1 MTELLDKTSG
11 RATTFDSLRKRRGW
25 LRLVTLCLLVPLILC
40 ACARRYR
47 VEGLVLDVSQ
57 QQRTIIVSHRAIPGY
72 MGAMAMPFQVRQA
85 RDVLGLQPGDSVE
98 FQLVVKG
105 RSSHAEK
112 VRVSQRS
119 DVAVEAGQSSLA
131 LPAPKEQLSRG
142 ETVPDF
148 ELTDQSHRRARLSDF
163 RSKVVVVNF
172 IYTRCP
178 LPEVCPRLSASF
190 AGLQRRFQ
198 RQLGKNLVLLSITLD
213 SQHDTPE
220 ILAQYG
226 ARWGADPKGWF
237 LLTGEPSYIERIAAR
252 FGLIYW
258 PEEGLLT
265 HTSQTAI
272 VGRDGR
278 LAALIE
284 GFSYEDHQLG
294 DLVARQME
302 VTHASHGRDLGS
314 VGQ

>member
-1 MTELLDKTSG
+1 M
-11 RATTFDSLRKRRGW
+11 
-25 LRLVTLCLLVPLILC
+25 
-40 ACARRYR
+40 
-47 VEGLVLDVSQ
+47 
-57 QQRTIIVSHRAIPGY
+57 IVSHRAIPGY
-72 MGAMAMPFQVRQA
+72 MGAMAMPFQALQA
-85 RDVLGLQPGDSVE
+85 RELQGLQPGDPVE
-98 FQLVVKG
+98 FHLVVKR

-112 VRVSQRS
+112 VRVRQRS
-119 DVAVEAGQSSLA
+119 DLAVEGQSSLT
-131 LPAPKEQLSRG
+131 LPAPKEQLGRG
-142 ETVPDF
+142 EAVPDF
-148 ELTDQSHRRARLSDF
+148 ELTDQSHRRVRLSDF
-163 RSKVVVVNF
+163 RGKVVALNF

-190 AGLQRRFQ
+190 MKLQNRFRQ
-198 RQLGKNLVLLSITLD
+198 QLGAELVLLSITLD
-213 SQHDTPE
+213 PQHDTPE
-220 ILAQYG
+220 VLDKYG
-226 ARWGADPKGWF
+226 ARWGADGKGWRF
-237 LLTGEPSYIERIAAR
+237 LTGESSDIERIAAR

-284 GFSYEDHQLG
+284 GFSYEDQQLG

-302 VTHASHGRDLGS
+302 VAHASHGRDLGS